1 MARAQAGGDGALAL
15 GGGGGALARAQAGT
29 AGGGLG
35 PSSSELSPTT
45 IASARDDIV
54 MACVRRLAGDGVY
67 WDRLRVSGRV
77 RGATCAAPRKNRPT
91 SLRGAFPSSRA
102 ANLTTTRDAPPSA
115 GPPPQPL
122 DGRAAAPRRAP
133 PGTGT
138 GSPMALFL
146 RCWTATRR
154 AAAARAVSAER
165 VHTRTAQNEI
175 CGFGAAGGPIWP
187 RCAAAKSAAGR
198 CAAPARRPQKPAG
211 TLRLCPP
218 APPEKS
224 ASRQPPYV
232 GCLGPAAPPPPRS
245 FCALRFF

>member
-1 MARAQAGGDGALAL
+1 MGGGGGGRGALARAQAGGGGALAL

-146 RCWTATRR
+146 RCWTATRAR
-154 AAAARAVSAER
+154 AAAAARSQQSGYTLGPLRTRSVWCWGCCGGVSAFPLDE
-165 VHTRTAQNEI
+165 AN
-175 CGFGAAGGPIWP
+175 
-187 RCAAAKSAAGR
+187 
-198 CAAPARRPQKPAG
+198 
-211 TLRLCPP
+211 
-218 APPEKS
+218 
-224 ASRQPPYV
+224 YV
-232 GCLGPAAPPPPRS
+232 FAMR
-245 FCALRFF
+245 

>member
-1 MARAQAGGDGALAL
+1 MAQAGGGGALAL

-122 DGRAAAPRRAP
+122 DGRAAAPRRAARRP
-133 PGTGT
+133 APVQGAPWLCSSGA
-138 GSPMALFL
+138 G
-146 RCWTATRR
+146 RRRGR

-175 CGFGAAGGPIWP
+175 CGFGA
-187 RCAAAKSAAGR
+187 SAVRFGR
-198 CAAPARRPQKPAG
+198 
-211 TLRLCPP
+211 
-218 APPEKS
+218 
-224 ASRQPPYV
+224 V
-232 GCLGPAAPPPPRS
+232 
-245 FCALRFF
+245 ALRQKARPVLYFILYFIRII

>member
-1 MARAQAGGDGALAL
+1 MGKSKAVPSISIIFEANGSRSPAHSCHVRPRLVAAAEGGGGCLFNTMAASYAALGPGAGARGGGGGALARAQAGGDGALAL

-146 RCWTATRR
+146 RCWTATR
-154 AAAARAVSAER
+154 
-165 VHTRTAQNEI
+165 
-175 CGFGAAGGPIWP
+175 P
-187 RCAAAKSAAGR
+187 RG
-198 CAAPARRPQKPAG
+198 RRPRGLSRAG
-211 TLRLCPP
+211 TL
-218 APPEKS
+218 
-224 ASRQPPYV
+224 
-232 GCLGPAAPPPPRS
+232 
-245 FCALRFF
+245 

>member
-1 MARAQAGGDGALAL
+1 
-15 GGGGGALARAQAGT
+15 
-29 AGGGLG
+29 
-35 PSSSELSPTT
+35 
-45 IASARDDIV
+45 

-146 RCWTATRR
+146 RCWTATRPR
-154 AAAARAVSAER
+154 GRRPRSLPSGYTLGPLRTRSVWCWRLWWWFLGVLNSRMCETISSCASGVKTLARLGRGFRDLLWQLKWLPLAYRKRLCSSASTYAQLHAAAQ
-165 VHTRTAQNEI
+165 HLFKTI
-175 CGFGAAGGPIWP
+175 GAD
-187 RCAAAKSAAGR
+187 AAAKLPPTPRGMGWRRRVHSLSHASSS
-198 CAAPARRPQKPAG
+198 CAR
-211 TLRLCPP
+211 
-218 APPEKS
+218 
-224 ASRQPPYV
+224 
-232 GCLGPAAPPPPRS
+232 
-245 FCALRFF
+245 